1 MRILNTAILASVLL
15 SPIPGAATEYRVE
28 QLIAETPLHGANGMH
43 FAADGKLI
51 GGSMMSGTIFSLDTQ
66 TGALETLIPSPLGI
80 ADDLA
85 IGPDG
90 QIVWTTMPMGIVH
103 GYRPG
108 DKVRKL
114 ATDLRLINSIY
125 FNPEGRLFAAQVTE
139 DLGNLYEI
147 DPAGE
152 LPPRIVIPDL
162 PGLNGFEITGD
173 NILYGPLMNA
183 GKVIRIDLDTLE
195 ITDVA
200 DGFEQPVAV
209 NLDSRGFLY
218 VIDIVTGELTRIDPD
233 TGEKRLIAQLTPPI
247 DNLVISED
255 DLIYVSHQ
263 CHDGIKEVNPE
274 TGAVR
279 QVAAGSI
286 GLPGA
291 GVITQRDGRE
301 TLLIP
306 GMFCQNLIDTET
318 GEVTLLP
325 RRGKV
330 IWSSWLDW
338 RDDVIVISSF
348 AFGQLQWIDA
358 VTGEPFRTIPDFAN
372 PYAVRILED
381 GSVLVAEYGAGRI
394 LRLSEPFD
402 GEPEV
407 IADGLEGPLGF
418 TLTDSG
424 RLFVTEAAGGRIT
437 AIDIDRDGRPR
448 TLIRG
453 GLAQPEGI
461 AMLEDGRLVVAEVGE
476 RRVVAIDPD
485 SAELTV
491 IAEHL
496 PIGMPPIM
504 GPPKTFLPT
513 GVLVGRGGII
523 YVTTDINHNVLKIT
537 PVD

>member
-1 MRILNTAILASVLL
+1 MRILTAIVLATALL
-15 SPIPGAATEYRVE
+15 SPVAGPATEYRVE
-28 QLIAETPLHGANGMH
+28 QLVPDTPLHGANGMH

-51 GGSMMSGTIFSLDTQ
+51 GGSMMGGTIFSLDTQ
-66 TGALETLIPSPLGI
+66 TGALETLVPSPLGI

-90 QIVWTTMPMGIVH
+90 QIVWTSMPMGIVH

-108 DKVRKL
+108 EKVRKL
-114 ATDLRLINSIY
+114 ATGLRLINSIY

-152 LPPRIVIPDL
+152 LPPRVVIADL
-162 PGLNGFEITGD
+162 AGLNGFEITAD

-200 DGFEQPVAV
+200 DGFTQPVAV
-209 NLDSRGFLY
+209 NLDSHGYLY

-233 TGEKRLIAQLTPPI
+233 NGKQRLIAQLTPPI
-247 DNLVISED
+247 DNIVISED
-255 DLIYVSHQ
+255 DLIYVSAP
-263 CHDGIKEVNPE
+263 CHNGIQEINPE

-279 QVAAGSI
+279 QIAAGSI

-291 GVITQRDGRE
+291 GVITRHNGRE
-301 TLLIP
+301 TLVIP

-338 RDDVIVISSF
+338 RNDVIVLSSF
-348 AFGQLQWIDA
+348 AFGQLQWLDA
-358 VTGEPFRTIPDFAN
+358 VTGEPFRTLPGFEN
-372 PYAVRILED
+372 PYAVRIMDD
-381 GSVLVAEYGAGRI
+381 GSVLVAEYGSGRI
-394 LRLSEPFD
+394 LRLTEPFD
-402 GEPEV
+402 GTSEV
-407 IADGLEGPLGF
+407 VADGLEGPLGF
-418 TLTDSG
+418 TLTDSN
-424 RLFVTEAAGGRIT
+424 RLIVTEAAGGRIT
-437 AIDIDRDGRPR
+437 AIDLDDGSR
-448 TLIRG
+448 TLIRD
-453 GLAQPEGI
+453 GLDQPEGI
-461 AMLEDGRLVVAEVGE
+461 AMRADGRLIVAEVG
-476 RRVVAIDPD
+476 RRRIIAIDPQ
-485 SAELTV
+485 SAELDV
-491 IAEHL
+491 IADHL

-513 GVLVGRGGII
+513 GVLVGNGGII
-523 YVTTDINHNVLKIT
+523 YITTDIDHNVLKIT